1 MKDLHDY
8 LLALADDEL
17 ILGHRD
23 SEWCGHAPILEED
36 IAFANLALD
45 EIGHAN
51 LWYGLLAEIEGL
63 DSLAYPDQLI
73 FFREPEDY
81 RNIQMVELP
90 NGDWAFTILRQY
102 LFDTVELVRLEAMTQ
117 SRHAPLAGIAA
128 KILKEERYHHRHTS
142 AWVRRLALGTTESQH
157 RMQKALNELWP
168 YTREIFYPVEN
179 ENALV
184 STGIVPDPT
193 VQQRTWTKKTTPF
206 LQESSLTIP
215 GESSQA
221 LRRTEHTPHLKVLL
235 SEMQSVAR
243 SESGARW

>member
-1 MKDLHDY
+1 MSDLHEY

-51 LWYGLLAEIEGL
+51 LWYSLLAEIEGVDPL
-63 DSLAYPDQLI
+63 TYPDQLV
-73 FFREPEDY
+73 FTREPEAY

-102 LFDTVELVRLEAMTQ
+102 LFDTIELVRLEALTQ
-117 SRHAPLAGIAA
+117 SQHAPLAGIAA

-142 AWVRRLALGTTESQH
+142 AWVRRLGLGTTESQR
-157 RMQKALNELWP
+157 RMQDALNELWP
-168 YTREIFYPVEN
+168 YTWEHFSPIEN
-179 ENALV
+179 EDALIGA
-184 STGIVPDPT
+184 GIVPDPT
-193 VQQRTWTKKTTPF
+193 MLQSAWTAKTTQF

-221 LRRTEHTPHLKVLL
+221 LHRTEHTPHLKVLV